1 MLGRGEWREEIFP
14 LVAKHQAICLAV
26 HGFSGLQGVKE
37 LPRLNLLQDEGDGTA
52 AFQLAQ
58 AGAVMVHR
66 DQAHKLHREEIL
78 AVDACPQIGL
88 ARKQALLVAKYDKAP
103 WRTSAFGR
111 RLLEAKQRVHELPAH
126 HLLFDLVAHGAI
138 SDCKMDPAC
147 SLDDVRNKIIEMAQ
161 QGGTGTN
168 HRTGRWCDFV
178 DSFGVLRKQW
188 HARLFYMLYA
198 LLLEGRNPW
207 HVLATALEKEGT
219 DDDNALLPKCL
230 RVAHLNV
237 YHVRSIIL
245 RGHCVYMC
253 IMNAYPRLRFWCSQ
267 HAWRIAKV
275 PTSASCL
282 SEASRKRRRDDLI
295 LSRALDAQFPSKA
308 CRRRMTKF
316 RGRR

>member
-1 MLGRGEWREEIFP
+1 MLGRGEWCEEIFP

-26 HGFSGLQGVKE
+26 HGFSGLQGFKE
-37 LPRLNLLQDEGDGTA
+37 LLRLNLLQDEGDATA
-52 AFQLAQ
+52 AFQLKQ
-58 AGAVMVHR
+58 AGMAAMVHR

-78 AVDACPQIGL
+78 AEIGL

-111 RLLEAKQRVHELPAH
+111 RLSEAKQRVHELPAH
-126 HLLFDLVAHGAI
+126 HLLFDLVAHGVI
-138 SDCKMDPAC
+138 SDCEMDPAS
-147 SLDDVRNKIIEMAQ
+147 SLDDVRNKLIEMAQ
-161 QGGTGTN
+161 QGGTGTD

-178 DSFGVLRKQW
+178 DSFGVLRKQRR
-188 HARLFYMLYA
+188 ARLFYMLYA

-237 YHVRSIIL
+237 YHARSIIL
-245 RGHCVYMC
+245 RGHCIYMG
-253 IMNAYPRLRFWCSQ
+253 IMNAYPRLRFWRSQ

-282 SEASRKRRRDDLI
+282 SEASRKHRHDDLI
-295 LSRALDAQFPSKA
+295 LSRALGAQFPSTA
-308 CRRRMTKF
+308 CRCRMTKF